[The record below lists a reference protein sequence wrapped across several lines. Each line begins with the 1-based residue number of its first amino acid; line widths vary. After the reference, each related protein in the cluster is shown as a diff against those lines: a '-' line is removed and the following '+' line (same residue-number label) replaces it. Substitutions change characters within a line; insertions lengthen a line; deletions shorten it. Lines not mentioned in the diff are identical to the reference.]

1 MNSRQ
6 AQPHEP
12 SIIPAQD
19 IPHLLYGTAVI
30 FIITY
35 NPWLRENPSPEI
47 GMSIS
52 RLIKRINLTFPGP
65 TGLVAPRLNRAPLE
79 A

>member
-6 AQPHEP
+6 DQPHEP

-35 NPWLRENPSPEI
+35 HRWLRENPSPEI
-47 GMSIS
+47 GMSIG
-52 RLIKRINLTFPGP
+52 RLINRINLTFPGP
-65 TGLVAPRLNRAPLE
+65 TSLVAPRLDRAPLE